1 MWRTKTNVKDC
12 VKLLTTV
19 STGHGTRD
27 TVTSTGCP
35 RNPDIF
41 SWGIKPTLIEL
52 SNHPKAFLYRL
63 LWAILLLG
71 TVKSYFLQFR
81 VERALQRLP

>member
-1 MWRTKTNVKDC
+1 M
-12 VKLLTTV
+12 KLI
-19 STGHGTRD
+19 D
-27 TVTSTGCP
+27 TGCP

-52 SNHPKAFLYRL
+52 SNDPKAFLYRL